1 MIQAAMPVAASGG
14 GGEGA
19 VSEGA
24 TDAAIRVRGLVKRY
38 DGRAVVD
45 RLDLDVAPGE
55 LFALLG
61 PNGAGK
67 TTTVEIL
74 EGYRPAD
81 EGEVRV
87 LGLDPRRHA
96 AALKAR
102 IGLMLQGGGIYPQAR
117 PGEILRLFARFYA
130 DPRDPDELLDLVGL
144 RDVASTRYRV
154 LSGGQR
160 QRLGLALALV
170 GRPELLVLD
179 EPTAGLDPAAKA
191 ATRAL
196 IADLRSQGTTVLLT
210 THELADVER
219 LADRVAI
226 IDRGRLVAL
235 GTPAELTA
243 GGRPSI
249 RFRVADRL
257 DDADR
262 ASLAGMLGTGAGIV
276 AGEVGG
282 TEAGTVAGTV
292 AVVHGER
299 TGAHRIVGIAP
310 GPAAIARLA
319 AWCEARGL
327 LLLEVRTEGGTLE
340 ERYLELT
347 GETGADGA
355 AR

>member
-1 MIQAAMPVAASGG
+1 VTTAGP
-14 GGEGA
+14 A
-19 VSEGA
+19 V
-24 TDAAIRVRGLVKRY
+24 VVNGLVKRY

-45 RLDLDVAPGE
+45 RLDLEVARGE

-74 EGYRPAD
+74 EGYRRAD

-87 LGLDPRRHA
+87 LGLDPRRDA
-96 AALKAR
+96 AALRAR
-102 IGLMLQGGGIYPQAR
+102 VGLMLQGGGIYPQAR

-144 RDVASTRYRV
+144 RAVASTRYRV
-154 LSGGQR
+154 LSGGEK

-179 EPTAGLDPAAKA
+179 EPTAGMDPAAKA

-196 IADLRSQGTTVLLT
+196 IADLRSQGTTILLT

-219 LADRVAI
+219 LADRIAI
-226 IDRGRLVAL
+226 VDRGRLVAL
-235 GTPAELTA
+235 GTPGELTA
-243 GGRPSI
+243 GGRPAI
-249 RFRVADRL
+249 RFRLGRPIDEAERTDL
-257 DDADR
+257 AR
-262 ASLAGMLGTGAGIV
+262 ALEKTLSAGASIV
-276 AGEVGG
+276 D
-282 TEAGTVAGTV
+282 
-292 AVVHGER
+292 GER
-299 TGAHRIVGIAP
+299 PGAYRVV
-310 GPAAIARLA
+310 GPAPSPWAIARLA
-319 AWCEARGL
+319 AWCEGRGL

-347 GETGADGA
+347 GATGAKDIVA
-355 AR
+355 